1 MSLQKKLNTW
11 VRHTRFFIKTFLD
24 KELTLYA
31 AALSFYTI
39 FTLIP
44 LLLIAL
50 TFIASLPE
58 FSALYAKIQ
67 HFILSNLMPVNS
79 EIVMQ
84 QINIFLANASKIG
97 FVGMLSV
104 VVASV
109 LFFQNFEYIVNKI
122 FKVKRRIFWKS
133 ALLYWMLVM
142 LMPLALG
149 VSLYISAKLASVMQE
164 NSYTAQFDF
173 LPIVPYLIMWGI
185 FFLIFQ
191 IAANTKIEPKASML
205 SSLIVAVVFNL
216 AKNGFVFYVIIN
228 KSYTTMYGGF
238 ATLLFLFLWI
248 YVSWIIFIY
257 GLKLCHI
264 LNEVYRKR
272 EQALKSAER

>member
-1 MSLQKKLNTW
+1 MSLQKKLNTSA
-11 VRHTRFFIKTFLD
+11 RHIRFFIKTFLD

-205 SSLIVAVVFNL
+205 SSLIVAVIFNL

>member
-205 SSLIVAVVFNL
+205 SSLIVAVIFNL

-272 EQALKSAER
+272 E